1 MLKCFLFVGL
11 VFAAPTLTQ
20 SPVSELAV
28 TAQGRRADGDLAALP
43 AGEVAH
49 GWEPQTPSCSFPV
62 RAAGGMPALPRG
74 KQPAPNIVNNIA
86 GRRATDDGTLTARS
100 AGEAASWCRA

>member
-1 MLKCFLFVGL
+1 MFLFVRL

-20 SPVSELAV
+20 SPVPDRELAV
-28 TAQGRRADGDLAALP
+28 TAQGRRVDGDLAALP
-43 AGEVAH
+43 AGEAAD

-62 RAAGGMPALPRG
+62 RAAGGMPALLRG
-74 KQPAPNIVNNIA
+74 KQPAPNIINNIA

-100 AGEAASWCRA
+100 AAEAASWCRA